1 MGKDRSNSFNISP
14 KKDTSGILGE
24 YRKEI
29 EKLKT
34 ALENEKCK
42 NKQARKK
49 FATDLN
55 RFRAAAKKEQ
65 TKVVEDLSS
74 RHEQQKALEVRN
86 LKEAFAKERE
96 TEIRQLLRWK
106 GNELK
111 EVGVSLGKERDIA
124 IKHAR
129 ELQRQLAEELVSKGS
144 PCKVVGKK
152 ATNDPGCLSNR
163 VAYRKL
169 EQLLLKLRWE
179 TDGEQAALIRRLK
192 AELDLEKN
200 LFLKHL
206 LETHS
211 WSFEENKAI
220 RRRSSGESSNSLAFV
235 PGSPECSSRATRTKS
250 VSLLE
255 EEEKKKPSKRD
266 SGTSASRG
274 SFCSSPGKES
284 FCNNLSPEKC
294 TSTPRSLRW
303 TPRDDQVFFRR
314 SCSTGAV
321 TSGGPSP
328 SKCLLF
334 DMDWMNGTDYGY
346 LVRQNSELLRA
357 LDELERTCASLR
369 QENVLLRKSSSP
381 ETEEKVKRLKRKNA
395 ELAVIA
401 KRLEERARK
410 LQEANLKVANTPVPL
425 KGSSAEQYKKAFARQ
440 RAHDLAEQA
449 ETLLAKDKE
458 IEALRVE
465 CRELQSRFGK
475 GKGAPGQSGGGDF
488 ERLLRESQKEVL
500 RLQRQLALSSTREP
514 EVVNS
519 QGKAKT
525 ENALVHEEP
534 QTGRFE
540 KTNGCEKHKPS
551 LTPEH
556 PALEQ
561 EDQRLQQLETELCK
575 KRKECESLE
584 HEVRKRQKRCQ
595 DLESELNDVRG
606 RNARL
611 KEETG
616 HLIQKAELLD
626 QVQSENDELRDN
638 LSAVTAQRNS
648 ALEEN
653 QRLQAKLDNLE
664 QVLKQ
669 MREVAERRQH
679 LESEHEEALN
689 VLRLKQDEVQRL
701 QKAQVEAKREHEGVV
716 QLLEDLIQLVYRTE
730 MVKVRELEGKCR
742 SQSEQFALLCHEL
755 ERFRLQA
762 GKISVLNSEPEN
774 TVSAELDLQPK
785 LTLYNGVEVPEEKDS
800 CGSWTVIS
808 LGDVS
813 LTSLELDSSFFS
825 EISSQEVEAAPLSAP
840 ASPAAETPKEEPVS
854 EEVSV
859 QHIESTAVS
868 TESAEE
874 PTPTT
879 PKSESQQVTPKSES
893 FQHSTPKSCPT
904 PEVDTA
910 SEVEELDID
919 VSPIPEP
926 ESGAPAKLQVF
937 IARYSYNPF
946 DGPNE
951 NPEAELPLTA
961 GEYIY
966 ACGDMDEDGFYEGEL
981 MDGRRGLV
989 PSNFVERVS
998 DDDMMSFHPPE
1009 VSDLSHNSYQESSFH
1024 SSSEKNLRLSVN
1036 SSDKTELS
1044 VPEEEEEMGQSLGK
1058 AGSLMANGYDLD
1070 MEEVGDDIVPY
1081 PRRLTLIKQLAKS
1094 IIISWDSPLVPAG
1107 WGNVWSYNVYV
1118 DKELRLNVPFGSQTK
1133 AVLERLDVNLK
1144 TYRISVQSLTE
1155 KGNSDLL
1162 QCSFLVGRNVCV
1174 APTQLKVENVTATS
1188 ANLTWLPSNSNYVH
1202 AVSLNEEEYEVV
1214 KAGCYSYCLS
1224 NLRPN
1229 MRYKVKVEARP
1240 LQTPWELPL
1249 ERWER
1254 KCTVTAFTTLMAG
1267 PPDAPLD
1274 IQVESGPS
1282 PGIVLVSWLPVT
1294 IDAAGTSNGVRV
1306 TGYAVY
1312 ADTQKV
1318 LEVASP
1324 TAGSVLVGPSQIH
1337 FLQVAKELTIRTM
1350 SPYGESV
1357 DSVPVKI
1364 PSQLFRPTAHCQ
1376 PLQMLPS
1383 ASSTS
1388 DVCVHTVPPYRDALE
1403 NTTAKT
1409 PALLTAMLQ
1418 FSPLGATPNSEAAEL
1433 HDLSSNT
1440 SVLCKEDRTLHINA
1454 RTDPLLDATSVSNTI
1469 ADGDLMSAA
1478 RSAFHEADIPEED
1491 LTKDSENSSVKRPT
1505 ATIADFL
1512 EEAEWTEAADSSA
1525 ADVAVDR
1532 SDSLLTDEAS
1542 ADTAALVGSPIQTL
1556 EAVEL
1561 EQEAE
1566 EESSRGKVRL
1576 VSVEEFLDD
1585 TQEESELRCKPEQEE
1600 SRLKG
1605 PEKEKEECLE
1615 LPEPRRDHRL
1625 NEYRAES
1632 SRGSDLSDILEE
1644 DEEELC
1650 SDTAVN
1656 EEGEE
1661 PASGHSIGEAGK
1673 SDMWETDSDE
1683 EILEKIL
1690 ELPLQTH
1697 HSKQLFSILEVTE
1710 EEDESQELEEGEQQ
1724 SSAEVPGHGLEER
1737 ASFPETYN
1745 CANKLSANPSF
1756 PGEDCIT
1763 HSEVCDTKSI
1773 KASDEATHFNHKP
1786 HRTRERSSQ
1795 LLSQTCENEAQ
1806 DHVRYST
1813 SHGRNKLHTHKDHH
1827 STSLEAGSKTCKFPE
1842 ENFDSEGSI
1851 YIQDRVRRAHNR
1863 EQKGTHFLKES
1874 ADKTLGCSPR
1884 MRQEALLMSQ
1894 RDIISSEL
1902 LKTKLAQN
1910 KYYNTK
1916 GSRRNTLSSAN
1927 GIEIDIEYGTEDD
1940 EDTLPCG
1947 PAVVHLGQM
1956 RADWC
1961 GDGPESEGCEE
1972 LSDCSSQCDSVQSN
1986 GPKRE
1991 LKRQHV
1997 VDDDVF
2003 VSGAKLPHHHHR
2015 SRGTSGTLS
2024 PHSRGK
2030 GGTEA
2035 GETRRLDLQ
2044 KTAGRRA
2051 KPEHGAKGH
2060 PADDSYARETVANG
2074 DPRLQHS
2081 AEVLGKTGRAE
2092 TRPAKEALRTG
2103 NPGITEGSEAEGIIQ
2118 DNAVRIFVALF
2129 AYDPASMSPN
2139 PDAAEEELP
2148 FKEGQIIKIHGDK
2161 DADGFYHGESR
2172 GRFGYVPCNMV
2183 SEIQVEDEQTRDQLL
2198 QQGYLSAEASVEK
2211 IGTRSHAQLPR
2222 RPIPPPKPRRSK
2234 KECSRPSSGSQRM
2247 TRPRR
2252 MVAVFDY
2259 DPRESS
2265 PNVDIEAELTFSAGD
2280 VIVVF
2285 GDMDDDGFFYGDLNG
2300 QQGLAPSNFLQAL
2313 PENGE
2318 EAAGGLSEEKVLPA
2332 ESRRESQVS
2341 LEGSEEQND
2350 SAVTSF
2356 EEPLTPCPTVGITAP
2371 PQVQVPSPESPG
2383 QSDTSP
2389 PGKKK
2394 RGFFSKGKKLFKK
2407 LGSSKKE

>member
-1 MGKDRSNSFNISP
+1 
-14 KKDTSGILGE
+14 
-24 YRKEI
+24 
-29 EKLKT
+29 
-34 ALENEKCK
+34 
-42 NKQARKK
+42 
-49 FATDLN
+49 
-55 RFRAAAKKEQ
+55 
-65 TKVVEDLSS
+65 
-74 RHEQQKALEVRN
+74 
-86 LKEAFAKERE
+86 
-96 TEIRQLLRWK
+96 
-106 GNELK
+106 
-111 EVGVSLGKERDIA
+111 
-124 IKHAR
+124 
-129 ELQRQLAEELVSKGS
+129 
-144 PCKVVGKK
+144 
-152 ATNDPGCLSNR
+152 
-163 VAYRKL
+163 
-169 EQLLLKLRWE
+169 
-179 TDGEQAALIRRLK
+179 
-192 AELDLEKN
+192 
-200 LFLKHL
+200 
-206 LETHS
+206 
-211 WSFEENKAI
+211 
-220 RRRSSGESSNSLAFV
+220 
-235 PGSPECSSRATRTKS
+235 
-250 VSLLE
+250 
-255 EEEKKKPSKRD
+255 
-266 SGTSASRG
+266 
-274 SFCSSPGKES
+274 
-284 FCNNLSPEKC
+284 
-294 TSTPRSLRW
+294 
-303 TPRDDQVFFRR
+303 
-314 SCSTGAV
+314 
-321 TSGGPSP
+321 
-328 SKCLLF
+328 
-334 DMDWMNGTDYGY
+334 MNGTDYGY

-425 KGSSAEQYKKAFARQ
+425 KGSSVEQYKKAFARQ

-475 GKGAPGQSGGGDF
+475 GKGAPCQSCGGDFEQLLRESQKEVLRLQRQLALSSTREPEVVNSQGKGAPCQSGGSDF

-540 KTNGCEKHKPS
+540 KTNGYEKHKPS

-561 EDQRLQQLETELCK
+561 EDQRLQQ
-575 KRKECESLE
+575 
-584 HEVRKRQKRCQ
+584 
-595 DLESELNDVRG
+595 LESELNDVRG

-626 QVQSENDELRDN
+626 Q
-638 LSAVTAQRNS
+638 
-648 ALEEN
+648 
-653 QRLQAKLDNLE
+653 
-664 QVLKQ
+664 Q

-716 QLLEDLIQLVYRTE
+716 QLLE
-730 MVKVRELEGKCR
+730 VKVRELEVKCR

-774 TVSAELDLQPK
+774 TVSAELDLQPQ
-785 LTLYNGVEVPEEKDS
+785 LTLYNGVEVPEEK
-800 CGSWTVIS
+800 
-808 LGDVS
+808 
-813 LTSLELDSSFFS
+813 
-825 EISSQEVEAAPLSAP
+825 EVEAAPLSAP

-1044 VPEEEEEMGQSLGK
+1044 VPEEEEEMGPSLGK

-1133 AVLERLDVNLK
+1133 AVLERLDINLK

-1306 TGYAVY
+1306 TGYAIY
-1312 ADTQKV
+1312 ADTLKV

-1364 PSQLFRPTAHCQ
+1364 PPQLFRPTAHCQ

-1388 DVCVHTVPPYRDALE
+1388 AVCVHTVPPYRDALE

-1418 FSPLGATPNSEAAEL
+1418 SPPLGATPNSEAAELHDLSSNTSVLCKEDRTLHINTRTDPLLDATSVSNTIADGDLMSAARSASHEVLEVASPTAGSVLVGPSQIHFLQVAKELTIRTMSPYGESVDSVPVKIPPQLFRPTAHCQPLQMLPSASSTSAVCVHTVPPYRDALENTTAKTPALLTAMLQSPPLGATPNSEAAEL

-1454 RTDPLLDATSVSNTI
+1454 RTDPLLDATS
-1469 ADGDLMSAA
+1469 
-1478 RSAFHEADIPEED
+1478 ADIPEED

-1532 SDSLLTDEAS
+1532 SDSLPTDEAS

-1556 EAVEL
+1556 EAVES

-1566 EESSRGKVRL
+1566 EETSRGKVSL
-1576 VSVEEFLDD
+1576 VSVEEFLDG

-1615 LPEPRRDHRL
+1615 LPEPRRDHWL

-1737 ASFPETYN
+1737 TSIPETYN

-1773 KASDEATHFNHKP
+1773 KASEEATHFNHKP
-1786 HRTRERSSQ
+1786 HRTRERSSH

-1813 SHGRNKLHTHKDHH
+1813 SHGRNKLHTHKDHQ
-1827 STSLEAGSKTCKFPE
+1827 STSLEAGSKTCKFLE
-1842 ENFDSEGSI
+1842 EDFDSEGSI

-1940 EDTLPCG
+1940 EDTLPSG

-1961 GDGPESEGCEE
+1961 GEGPESEGCEE

-2003 VSGAKLPHHHHR
+2003 VSGAKSPHHHHR

-2103 NPGITEGSEAEGIIQ
+2103 NPGIAEGSEAEGIIQ

-2183 SEIQVEDEQTRDQLL
+2183 SEIQVEDEETRDQLL

-2211 IGTRSHAQLPR
+2211 I
-2222 RPIPPPKPRRSK
+2222 
-2234 KECSRPSSGSQRM
+2234 ECSRPSSGSQRM

-2265 PNVDIEAELTFSAGD
+2265 PNVDVEAELTFSAGD

-2313 PENGE
+2313 PENGA
-2318 EAAGGLSEEKVLPA
+2318 EAAGGLTEEKVLPA

-2356 EEPLTPCPTVGITAP
+2356 EEPLTPCPMVGITAP
-2371 PQVQVPSPESPG
+2371 PQVQFPSPESPG

>member
-211 WSFEENKAI
+211 WAFEENKAI
-220 RRRSSGESSNSLAFV
+220 RRRSSGESLNSLAFV

-250 VSLLE
+250 VSPLE
-255 EEEKKKPSKRD
+255 EEKKPSKRD

-274 SFCSSPGKES
+274 SFCSSPGKEY

-551 LTPEH
+551 LSPEH

-575 KRKECESLE
+575 KRKECENLE

-616 HLIQKAELLD
+616 HLSQKAELLD

-774 TVSAELDLQPK
+774 TVSAELDLQPQ

-859 QHIESTAVS
+859 QHIESTAVG

-926 ESGAPAKLQVF
+926 ESRAPAKLQVF

-1044 VPEEEEEMGQSLGK
+1044 VPEEEEEEMGPSLGK

-1409 PALLTAMLQ
+1409 PALLTTMLQ
-1418 FSPLGATPNSEAAEL
+1418 SPPLGATPNSEAAEL

-1478 RSAFHEADIPEED
+1478 RSSFHEADIPEED

-1505 ATIADFL
+1505 TTIADFL

-1532 SDSLLTDEAS
+1532 SDSLLMDEAS

-1556 EAVEL
+1556 EAIES

-1585 TQEESELRCKPEQEE
+1585 TQEESELICKPEQEE

-1661 PASGHSIGEAGK
+1661 PASGHSIGETGK
-1673 SDMWETDSDE
+1673 
-1683 EILEKIL
+1683 
-1690 ELPLQTH
+1690 
-1697 HSKQLFSILEVTE
+1697 
-1710 EEDESQELEEGEQQ
+1710 
-1724 SSAEVPGHGLEER
+1724 
-1737 ASFPETYN
+1737 
-1745 CANKLSANPSF
+1745 
-1756 PGEDCIT
+1756 
-1763 HSEVCDTKSI
+1763 
-1773 KASDEATHFNHKP
+1773 
-1786 HRTRERSSQ
+1786 
-1795 LLSQTCENEAQ
+1795 
-1806 DHVRYST
+1806 
-1813 SHGRNKLHTHKDHH
+1813 
-1827 STSLEAGSKTCKFPE
+1827 
-1842 ENFDSEGSI
+1842 
-1851 YIQDRVRRAHNR
+1851 
-1863 EQKGTHFLKES
+1863 
-1874 ADKTLGCSPR
+1874 
-1884 MRQEALLMSQ
+1884 
-1894 RDIISSEL
+1894 
-1902 LKTKLAQN
+1902 
-1910 KYYNTK
+1910 
-1916 GSRRNTLSSAN
+1916 
-1927 GIEIDIEYGTEDD
+1927 
-1940 EDTLPCG
+1940 
-1947 PAVVHLGQM
+1947 
-1956 RADWC
+1956 
-1961 GDGPESEGCEE
+1961 
-1972 LSDCSSQCDSVQSN
+1972 
-1986 GPKRE
+1986 
-1991 LKRQHV
+1991 
-1997 VDDDVF
+1997 
-2003 VSGAKLPHHHHR
+2003 
-2015 SRGTSGTLS
+2015 
-2024 PHSRGK
+2024 
-2030 GGTEA
+2030 
-2035 GETRRLDLQ
+2035 
-2044 KTAGRRA
+2044 
-2051 KPEHGAKGH
+2051 
-2060 PADDSYARETVANG
+2060 ETVANG

-2103 NPGITEGSEAEGIIQ
+2103 NPGISEGSEAEGIIQ

-2161 DADGFYHGESR
+2161 DADGFYRGESR

-2183 SEIQVEDEQTRDQLL
+2183 SEIQVEDEETRDQLL

-2234 KECSRPSSGSQRM
+2234 KVKSAGVWEENVNSHRECSRPSSGSQCM

-2265 PNVDIEAELTFSAGD
+2265 PNVDVEAELTFSAGD

-2313 PENGE
+2313 PENGA
-2318 EAAGGLSEEKVLPA
+2318 EAAGGLSEEKVLPV

>member
-1 MGKDRSNSFNISP
+1 MYD
-14 KKDTSGILGE
+14 LCV
-24 YRKEI
+24 RKEQFAADR
-29 EKLKT
+29 EM
-34 ALENEKCK
+34 EN
-42 NKQARKK
+42 Q
-49 FATDLN
+49 
-55 RFRAAAKKEQ
+55 
-65 TKVVEDLSS
+65 VEG
-74 RHEQQKALEVRN
+74 
-86 LKEAFAKERE
+86 E
-96 TEIRQLLRWK
+96 TLTPQ
-106 GNELK
+106 
-111 EVGVSLGKERDIA
+111 RD
-124 IKHAR
+124 K
-129 ELQRQLAEELVSKGS
+129 AEELNAKTLDTSLVMSAVTQGS
-144 PCKVVGKK
+144 GI
-152 ATNDPGCLSNR
+152 
-163 VAYRKL
+163 
-169 EQLLLKLRWE
+169 
-179 TDGEQAALIRRLK
+179 AALRTSILGKR
-192 AELDLEKN
+192 
-200 LFLKHL
+200 H
-206 LETHS
+206 HS
-211 WSFEENKAI
+211 LYEGLNGCEMAGF
-220 RRRSSGESSNSLAFV
+220 
-235 PGSPECSSRATRTKS
+235 
-250 VSLLE
+250 
-255 EEEKKKPSKRD
+255 
-266 SGTSASRG
+266 
-274 SFCSSPGKES
+274 GK
-284 FCNNLSPEKC
+284 
-294 TSTPRSLRW
+294 
-303 TPRDDQVFFRR
+303 
-314 SCSTGAV
+314 
-321 TSGGPSP
+321 
-328 SKCLLF
+328 
-334 DMDWMNGTDYGY
+334 NGTDYGY

-425 KGSSAEQYKKAFARQ
+425 KGSSVEQYKKAFARQ

-475 GKGAPGQSGGGDF
+475 GKGAPCQSGVGDF
-488 ERLLRESQKEVL
+488 EQLLRESQKEVL

-519 QGKAKT
+519 QGKESELNDVRGRNARLKEET
-525 ENALVHEEP
+525 GHLIQKAELLDQEN
-534 QTGRFE
+534 
-540 KTNGCEKHKPS
+540 
-551 LTPEH
+551 
-556 PALEQ
+556 
-561 EDQRLQQLETELCK
+561 
-575 KRKECESLE
+575 
-584 HEVRKRQKRCQ
+584 
-595 DLESELNDVRG
+595 ELNDVRG

-716 QLLEDLIQLVYRTE
+716 QLLE
-730 MVKVRELEGKCR
+730 VKVRELEGKCR

-774 TVSAELDLQPK
+774 TVSAELDLQPQ
-785 LTLYNGVEVPEEKDS
+785 LTLYNGVEVPEEK
-800 CGSWTVIS
+800 
-808 LGDVS
+808 
-813 LTSLELDSSFFS
+813 
-825 EISSQEVEAAPLSAP
+825 EVEAAPLSAP

-859 QHIESTAVS
+859 QDIESTAVS

-904 PEVDTA
+904 PE
-910 SEVEELDID
+910 
-919 VSPIPEP
+919 
-926 ESGAPAKLQVF
+926 
-937 IARYSYNPF
+937 
-946 DGPNE
+946 
-951 NPEAELPLTA
+951 
-961 GEYIY
+961 
-966 ACGDMDEDGFYEGEL
+966 
-981 MDGRRGLV
+981 
-989 PSNFVERVS
+989 
-998 DDDMMSFHPPE
+998 
-1009 VSDLSHNSYQESSFH
+1009 
-1024 SSSEKNLRLSVN
+1024 
-1036 SSDKTELS
+1036 
-1044 VPEEEEEMGQSLGK
+1044 
-1058 AGSLMANGYDLD
+1058 
-1070 MEEVGDDIVPY
+1070 
-1081 PRRLTLIKQLAKS
+1081 
-1094 IIISWDSPLVPAG
+1094 
-1107 WGNVWSYNVYV
+1107 
-1118 DKELRLNVPFGSQTK
+1118 
-1133 AVLERLDVNLK
+1133 
-1144 TYRISVQSLTE
+1144 
-1155 KGNSDLL
+1155 
-1162 QCSFLVGRNVCV
+1162 
-1174 APTQLKVENVTATS
+1174 
-1188 ANLTWLPSNSNYVH
+1188 
-1202 AVSLNEEEYEVV
+1202 
-1214 KAGCYSYCLS
+1214 
-1224 NLRPN
+1224 
-1229 MRYKVKVEARP
+1229 
-1240 LQTPWELPL
+1240 
-1249 ERWER
+1249 
-1254 KCTVTAFTTLMAG
+1254 
-1267 PPDAPLD
+1267 
-1274 IQVESGPS
+1274 
-1282 PGIVLVSWLPVT
+1282 
-1294 IDAAGTSNGVRV
+1294 
-1306 TGYAVY
+1306 
-1312 ADTQKV
+1312 V

-1364 PSQLFRPTAHCQ
+1364 PPQLFRPTAHCQ

-1418 FSPLGATPNSEAAEL
+1418 SPPLGATPNSEAAEL

-1454 RTDPLLDATSVSNTI
+1454 RTDPLLDATS
-1469 ADGDLMSAA
+1469 
-1478 RSAFHEADIPEED
+1478 ADIPEED

-1532 SDSLLTDEAS
+1532 SDSLPTDEAS

-1556 EAVEL
+1556 EAVES

-1625 NEYRAES
+1625 NEYRAER
-1632 SRGSDLSDILEE
+1632 SRSSDLSDILEE

-1656 EEGEE
+1656 EEGED

-1737 ASFPETYN
+1737 TSIPETYN

-1773 KASDEATHFNHKP
+1773 KASEEATHFNHKP
-1786 HRTRERSSQ
+1786 HRTRERSSH

-1806 DHVRYST
+1806 DHIRYIT
-1813 SHGRNKLHTHKDHH
+1813 SHGRNKLHTHKDHQ

-1842 ENFDSEGSI
+1842 EDFDSEGSI

-1910 KYYNTK
+1910 KYYITR
-1916 GSRRNTLSSAN
+1916 GSRRSTLSSAN

-1947 PAVVHLGQM
+1947 PALVHLGQM
-1956 RADWC
+1956 RANWC
-1961 GDGPESEGCEE
+1961 GEGPESEGCEE

-2003 VSGAKLPHHHHR
+2003 VSGAKSPHHHR

-2092 TRPAKEALRTG
+2092 TRPANEALRTG
-2103 NPGITEGSEAEGIIQ
+2103 NPGIAEGSEAEGIIQ

-2148 FKEGQIIKIHGDK
+2148 FKEGQIIKETVANGDP
-2161 DADGFYHGESR
+2161 R
-2172 GRFGYVPCNMV
+2172 
-2183 SEIQVEDEQTRDQLL
+2183 L
-2198 QQGYLSAEASVEK
+2198 QHSAEVLGKTGRAETRPANEALRTGNPGIAEGSEAEGIIQDNAVRIFVALFAYDPASMSPNPDAAEEELPFKEGQIIKFLLGCFQITAVNPNELPLLPLLLVK
-2211 IGTRSHAQLPR
+2211 SAGVWEENVNSHR
-2222 RPIPPPKPRRSK
+2222 
-2234 KECSRPSSGSQRM
+2234 ECSRPSSGSQRM

-2265 PNVDIEAELTFSAGD
+2265 PNVDVEAELTFSAGD

-2313 PENGE
+2313 PENGA
-2318 EAAGGLSEEKVLPA
+2318 EAAGGLTEEKVLPA

-2356 EEPLTPCPTVGITAP
+2356 EEPLTPCPMVGITAP
-2371 PQVQVPSPESPG
+2371 PQVQFPSPESPG